1 MKNLCIIPARG
12 GSKRIPRKNIID
24 FLGKPLIA
32 YSIENALN
40 SGIFD
45 EVKRVLDSRNE
56 KYMDYMFFRA
66 RNGDN
71 MNLNS
76 FADTACVLFDDPH
89 ICLIRYDRL
98 MKEAQMTRM

>member
-24 FLGKPLIA
+24 FLGKPLIS

-45 EVKRVLDSRNE
+45 EVVLSSDDE
-56 KYMDYMFFRA
+56 EIIEVALKYGAKAPFVRDK
-66 RNGDN
+66 
-71 MNLNS
+71 
-76 FADTACVLFDDPH
+76 
-89 ICLIRYDRL
+89 I
-98 MKEAQMTRM
+98 